1 MTSAALRGPAT
12 ALGDATTRAL
22 TPCACRGLV
31 SRWRGS
37 PRRTCQA
44 DKQSRRR
51 RHAAALRHLPKEAE
65 TTLTNATPREPTADA
80 ADLVGQFLRG
90 LEVRGISPAT
100 RRSYGSDLAQLD
112 AWLGARGGALHAL
125 DRGVVRAYAAHLGR
139 RGYAPATLA
148 RKLST
153 VRSLCRFLT
162 ERGVLAVDPA
172 QYLPGPRRRRRL
184 PHALRP
190 AEVDAICDAVEGAD
204 AFALRDRL
212 VFELLYGCGLRSQE
226 LVDLACADVHAQYGE
241 LLVRGKGGK
250 MRMVPL
256 GDEAAAALER
266 YLAAGRG
273 VLGRRGGRG
282 ATPPD
287 DALLLT
293 RGGHALQ
300 TSDVRRIV
308 AKYAAVAGVTASP
321 HMFRHA
327 YATHM
332 LEHGADL
339 RAIQELLGHS
349 SVSTTQIYTHVS
361 GAHLKAVH
369 SRHHPR
375 S

>member
-1 MTSAALRGPAT
+1 MPTQPPES
-12 ALGDATTRAL
+12 DAPESIA
-22 TPCACRGLV
+22 
-31 SRWRGS
+31 
-37 PRRTCQA
+37 
-44 DKQSRRR
+44 
-51 RHAAALRHLPKEAE
+51 
-65 TTLTNATPREPTADA
+65 
-80 ADLVGQFLRG
+80 QFLRS
-90 LEVRGISPAT
+90 LEVRGMSPAT
-100 RRSYGSDLAQLD
+100 RRSYASDLAQLREWSD
-112 AWLGARGGALHAL
+112 ARGLAFAGF
-125 DRGVVRAYAAHLGR
+125 DRGGVRAFAADLGR

-153 VRSLCRFLT
+153 VRSFCRFLT
-162 ERGVLAVDPA
+162 ERGVLAADPA

-184 PHALRP
+184 PHSLRP
-190 AEVDAICDAVEGAD
+190 AEIDAICDAVRGSD

-226 LVDLACADVHAQYGE
+226 LVDLGCDDVHARRGE

-266 YLAAGRG
+266 YLAS
-273 VLGRRGGRG
+273 GRG
-282 ATPPD
+282 ALGRPGGPPPPPPHGPQQRPRNGRP
-287 DALLLT
+287 L
-293 RGGHALQ
+293 H

-308 AKYAAVAGVTASP
+308 AKYAAVAGLAASP

-369 SRHHPR
+369 QRHHPR

>member
-1 MTSAALRGPAT
+1 MPTQPPES
-12 ALGDATTRAL
+12 DAPESIA
-22 TPCACRGLV
+22 
-31 SRWRGS
+31 
-37 PRRTCQA
+37 
-44 DKQSRRR
+44 
-51 RHAAALRHLPKEAE
+51 
-65 TTLTNATPREPTADA
+65 
-80 ADLVGQFLRG
+80 QFLRS
-90 LEVRGISPAT
+90 LEVRGMSPAT
-100 RRSYGSDLAQLD
+100 RRSYASDLAQLREWSD
-112 AWLGARGGALHAL
+112 ARGLAFAGF
-125 DRGVVRAYAAHLGR
+125 DRGGVRAFAADLGR

-153 VRSLCRFLT
+153 VRSFCRFLT
-162 ERGVLAVDPA
+162 ERGVLAADPA

-184 PHALRP
+184 PHSLRP
-190 AEVDAICDAVEGAD
+190 AEIDAICDAVRGSD

-226 LVDLACADVHAQYGE
+226 LVDLGCDDVHARRGE

-266 YLAAGRG
+266 YLAS
-273 VLGRRGGRG
+273 GRG
-282 ATPPD
+282 ALGRP
-287 DALLLT
+287 L
-293 RGGHALQ
+293 H

-308 AKYAAVAGVTASP
+308 AKYAAVAGLAASP

-369 SRHHPR
+369 QRHHPR

>member
-1 MTSAALRGPAT
+1 MIPTFADAGRREPA
-12 ALGDATTRAL
+12 GRMR
-22 TPCACRGLV
+22 TP
-31 SRWRGS
+31 
-37 PRRTCQA
+37 PRRSCEA
-44 DKQSRRR
+44 SRRLQQSDASV
-51 RHAAALRHLPKEAE
+51 AARE
-65 TTLTNATPREPTADA
+65 TTIESETTIASPMPTEPTAGDA
-80 ADLVGQFLRG
+80 ADLIGQFLRS
-90 LEVRGISPAT
+90 LEVRGMSPAT
-100 RRSYGSDLAQLD
+100 RRSYASDLAQFQEWSQSRV
-112 AWLGARGGALHAL
+112 AALGEL
-125 DRGVVRAYAAHLGR
+125 DRSAVRAFAADLGR

-153 VRSLCRFLT
+153 VRSFCRFLT
-162 ERGVLAVDPA
+162 ERGVLAADPA

-190 AEVDAICDAVEGAD
+190 AEVDAVCDAVRGSD
-204 AFALRDRL
+204 ALALRDRL

-226 LVDLACADVHAQYGE
+226 LVDLGCDDVHALRGE

-266 YLAAGRG
+266 YLSSGRG
-273 VLGRRGGRG
+273 ALGRRGG
-282 ATPPD
+282 AAPPPEG
-287 DALLLT
+287 ALLLT
-293 RGGHALQ
+293 RNGRPLH
-300 TSDVRRIV
+300 TSDIRRIV
-308 AKYAAVAGVTASP
+308 AKYAGMAGLTASP

-369 SRHHPR
+369 RRHHPR

>member
-1 MTSAALRGPAT
+1 MTGQEAWGAMANLPSRQ
-12 ALGDATTRAL
+12 TRH
-22 TPCACRGLV
+22 
-31 SRWRGS
+31 
-37 PRRTCQA
+37 RR
-44 DKQSRRR
+44 DR
-51 RHAAALRHLPKEAE
+51 AAAARRPTKEVP
-65 TTLTNATPREPTADA
+65 TTLTMATRSQPA
-80 ADLVGQFLRG
+80 AGPSDPVAQFLRG
-90 LEVRGISPAT
+90 LEVRGASPAT
-100 RRSYGSDLAQLD
+100 RRSYGSDLAQLTE
-112 AWLGARGGALHAL
+112 WLDARGLALEAL
-125 DRGVVRAYAAHLGR
+125 DRGAVRAYAAELGG

-148 RKLST
+148 RKLSSM
-153 VRSLCRFLT
+153 RSFCRFLT
-162 ERGVLAVDPA
+162 ARGVLAVDPA

-190 AEVDAICDAVEGAD
+190 AEVDAVCDAVVGAD
-204 AFALRDRL
+204 PFALRDRL
-212 VFELLYGCGLRSQE
+212 IFELLYGCGLRSQE
-226 LVDLACADVHAQYGE
+226 LVDLNRADVHARYGE

-266 YLAAGRG
+266 YLTSGRG
-273 VLGRRGGRG
+273 ELERRRGG
-282 ATPPD
+282 AAAAPL

-293 RGGHALQ
+293 RGGRALQ

-308 AKYAAVAGVTASP
+308 AKYAAAAGVTASP

-369 SRHHPR
+369 LRHHPR

>member
-1 MTSAALRGPAT
+1 M
-12 ALGDATTRAL
+12 
-22 TPCACRGLV
+22 
-31 SRWRGS
+31 RGS
-37 PRRTCQA
+37 
-44 DKQSRRR
+44 
-51 RHAAALRHLPKEAE
+51 
-65 TTLTNATPREPTADA
+65 
-80 ADLVGQFLRG
+80 
-90 LEVRGISPAT
+90 
-100 RRSYGSDLAQLD
+100 
-112 AWLGARGGALHAL
+112 
-125 DRGVVRAYAAHLGR
+125 
-139 RGYAPATLA
+139 
-148 RKLST
+148 
-153 VRSLCRFLT
+153 
-162 ERGVLAVDPA
+162 
-172 QYLPGPRRRRRL
+172 
-184 PHALRP
+184 
-190 AEVDAICDAVEGAD
+190 D

-226 LVDLACADVHAQYGE
+226 LVDLGCDDVHARRGE

-266 YLAAGRG
+266 YLAS
-273 VLGRRGGRG
+273 GRG
-282 ATPPD
+282 ALGRP
-287 DALLLT
+287 L
-293 RGGHALQ
+293 H

-308 AKYAAVAGVTASP
+308 AKYAAVAGLAASP

-369 SRHHPR
+369 QRHHPR

>member
-1 MTSAALRGPAT
+1 MALPQHSGP
-12 ALGDATTRAL
+12 
-22 TPCACRGLV
+22 
-31 SRWRGS
+31 
-37 PRRTCQA
+37 QA
-44 DKQSRRR
+44 D
-51 RHAAALRHLPKEAE
+51 
-65 TTLTNATPREPTADA
+65 
-80 ADLVGQFLRG
+80 DLVGLFLRG
-90 LEVRGISPAT
+90 LEVGGASPAT
-100 RRSYGSDLAQLD
+100 RRSYGSDLVQLD
-112 AWLGARGGALHAL
+112 EWLSRNGLALSAL
-125 DRGVVRAYAAHLGR
+125 DRAVVRAYAADLGR

-153 VRSLCRFLT
+153 VRTFCRFLT
-162 ERGVLAVDPA
+162 ERGVLPVDPA

-190 AEVDAICDAVEGAD
+190 AEVDAICDAVKGTD
-204 AFALRDRL
+204 PFALRDRL
-212 VFELLYGCGLRSQE
+212 AFELLYGCGLRSQE
-226 LVDLACADVHAQYGE
+226 LVDLTCGDVHARYGE

-266 YLAAGRG
+266 YLTAGRG
-273 VLGRRGGRG
+273 ALERRGTAVG
-282 ATPPD
+282 PP

-339 RAIQELLGHS
+339 RAIQELLGHT

-369 SRHHPR
+369 HRHHPR

>member
-1 MTSAALRGPAT
+1 MPA
-12 ALGDATTRAL
+12 
-22 TPCACRGLV
+22 
-31 SRWRGS
+31 
-37 PRRTCQA
+37 
-44 DKQSRRR
+44 
-51 RHAAALRHLPKEAE
+51 
-65 TTLTNATPREPTADA
+65 EPIRSDA
-80 ADLVGQFLRG
+80 ADLVGQFLRS
-90 LEVRGISPAT
+90 LEVRGTSAAT
-100 RRSYGSDLAQLD
+100 RRSYASDLAQLD
-112 AWLGARGGALHAL
+112 EWCRARSTDLARL
-125 DRGVVRAYAAHLGR
+125 DRGTVRAFAAELGR

-162 ERGVLAVDPA
+162 ERGVLPVDPA
-172 QYLPGPRRRRRL
+172 QHLPGPRRRRRL

-190 AEVDAICDAVEGAD
+190 AEVDAICDAVTGAD
-204 AFALRDRL
+204 ALALRDRL

-226 LVDLACADVHAQYGE
+226 LVELGCDDVRAAQGE
-241 LLVRGKGGK
+241 LLVHGKGGK
-250 MRMVPL
+250 TRLVPL

-273 VLGRRGGRG
+273 ALGRRAGKAG
-282 ATPPD
+282 PPTQ
-287 DALLLT
+287 ALLLT
-293 RGGHALQ
+293 RGGRPLQ
-300 TSDVRRIV
+300 TSDVRRLV
-308 AKYAAVAGVTASP
+308 TKYAVAAGLTASP

-369 SRHHPR
+369 QRHHPR